1 MLEGGEGSTHLT
13 VPYGPSDDARDD
25 PAGLVNVASP
35 ADLWK
40 WVGVELLW
48 EWLSWEE
55 DGWR

>member
-25 PAGLVNVASP
+25 PAGLVNVASL
-35 ADLWK
+35 ADLWT

-55 DGWR
+55 DG